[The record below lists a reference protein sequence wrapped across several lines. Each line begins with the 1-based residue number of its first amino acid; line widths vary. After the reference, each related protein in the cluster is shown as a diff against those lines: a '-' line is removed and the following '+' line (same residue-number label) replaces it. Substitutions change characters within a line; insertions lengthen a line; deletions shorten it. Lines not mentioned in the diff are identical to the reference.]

1 VFSLL
6 RDSALPP
13 EEYLDRFFDTGGEPR
28 PLDARMLRA
37 LAHPLRMQMLE
48 LLQADGPAT
57 ATGLG
62 KRVGESSGTTS
73 WHLRLLA
80 EAGLVEEDSDRGNKR
95 ERWWRSAQKST
106 RMRAVDFVDDP
117 DLAGPLDMY
126 LRSSVEQR
134 YLAESRFVSEL
145 PQWLDQWHDKAIF
158 DDVRLSL
165 TPEETAAM
173 SAEVGAVIDRY
184 RRDARPGDHNVI
196 AHWSAFPRQ
205 ARPEKP
211 ETPKSD

>member
-1 VFSLL
+1 MT
-6 RDSALPP
+6 RDRRDQAS
-13 EEYLDRFFDTGGEPR
+13 R

-37 LAHPLRMQMLE
+37 LAHPLRMRMLE

-80 EAGLVEEDSDRGNKR
+80 EAGLVEEDTDRGNKR
-95 ERWWRSAQKST
+95 ERWWRSAQRST
-106 RMRAVDFVDDP
+106 RMRAADFIDDP
-117 DLAGPLDMY
+117 DLAGPLDIY

-134 YLAESRFVSEL
+134 YQAESRFVSEL
-145 PQWLDQWHDKAIF
+145 PRWMDQWHDKAVF
-158 DDVRLSL
+158 TDARLSL
-165 TPEETAAM
+165 TPEEAAAM
-173 SAEVGAVIDRY
+173 SAEVDAVIDRY
-184 RRDARPGDHNVI
+184 RRDARPGDDNVI

-205 ARPEKP
+205 ARPEEP
-211 ETPKSD
+211 ETPKSE

>member
-1 VFSLL
+1 MTEDR
-6 RDSALPP
+6 RDQAS
-13 EEYLDRFFDTGGEPR
+13 R

-37 LAHPLRMQMLE
+37 LAHPLRMRMLE

-80 EAGLVEEDSDRGNKR
+80 DAGLVEEDSERGNKR
-95 ERWWRSAQKST
+95 ERWWRSVQRAT
-106 RMRAVDFVDDP
+106 RMRAADFIDDP
-117 DLAGPLDMY
+117 DLAAPLDMF
-126 LRSSVEQR
+126 LRSVIEQR
-134 YLAESRFVSEL
+134 YQAESQFAGEL
-145 PQWLDQWHDKAIF
+145 PRWMDQWHDKAVF
-158 DDVRLSL
+158 TDARLSL
-165 TPEETAAM
+165 TPEEAAAM
-173 SAEVGAVIDRY
+173 SAEVDAVIDRY

-205 ARPEKP
+205 TQPEKP
-211 ETPKSD
+211 DAATSG

>member
-1 VFSLL
+1 MS
-6 RDSALPP
+6 RNESS
-13 EEYLDRFFDTGGEPR
+13 R

-37 LAHPLRMQMLE
+37 LAHPLRMRMIE

-80 EAGLVEEDSDRGNKR
+80 EAGLVEEDRERGNKR
-95 ERWWRSAQKST
+95 ERWWRSTQGAT
-106 RMRAVDFVDDP
+106 NMRVADFIDDP
-117 DLAGPLDMY
+117 DLAGPLDSF
-126 LRSSVEQR
+126 LRSMIEQR
-134 YLAESRFVSEL
+134 YQAESRFLSEL
-145 PQWLDQWHDKAIF
+145 PRWMDEWYDKAIF
-158 DDVRLSL
+158 SDVRLSL
-165 TPEETAAM
+165 TPEEAAAM
-173 SAEVGAVIDRY
+173 SAEVNAVVDRY

-205 ARPEKP
+205 ARPE
-211 ETPKSD
+211 ETGPA